1 MNRRIIPGGLYRH
14 YKNKWYFVIGE
25 ARHTETNEVFVS
37 YFPLYGEAPDLFV
50 RPKSMFLE
58 AIDPVKANGLQKWR
72 FLESDATEID
82 LSEKVELLNQSQVIL
97 HTMGLAIVEE

>member
-25 ARHTETNEVFVS
+25 ARHTETDEVFVS
-37 YFPLYGEAPDLFV
+37 YLPLYGEDPVLYV
-50 RPKSMFLE
+50 RPKTMFLE
-58 AIDPVKANGLQKWR
+58 AIDPVNTNGLQKWR

-82 LSEKVELLNQSQVIL
+82 LKEKVELLHQSQVIL
-97 HTMGLAIVEE
+97 HKMGLAIVED